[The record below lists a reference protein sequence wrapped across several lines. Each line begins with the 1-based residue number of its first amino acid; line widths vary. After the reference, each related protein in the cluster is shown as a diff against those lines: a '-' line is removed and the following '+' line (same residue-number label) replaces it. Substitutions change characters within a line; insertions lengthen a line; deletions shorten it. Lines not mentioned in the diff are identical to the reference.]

1 MQNDGG
7 IKMGL
12 FDKIFGSAGNDV
24 LKQIK
29 EAAESVA
36 KEATNAINSVTN
48 GSGTTSN
55 STSNASRPQ
64 TGSAADLRPTERA
77 ESGDSWGPDMPDE
90 PNQFNSGKPY
100 DQYFYDLFQE
110 NFPSY
115 RLTTEKIRKGRATLI
130 TFYSGISDQKALVVE
145 LMAETSCAESIR
157 YNCRKEGVPYLRFY
171 YNHDGWWNTKSY
183 VVRRVQD
190 ALK

>member
-1 MQNDGG
+1 
-7 IKMGL
+7 MGL

-77 ESGDSWGPDMPDE
+77 ESGDSWGPD
-90 PNQFNSGKPY
+90 
-100 DQYFYDLFQE
+100 
-110 NFPSY
+110 
-115 RLTTEKIRKGRATLI
+115 KIGRAH
-130 TFYSGISDQKALVVE
+130 V
-145 LMAETSCAESIR
+145 
-157 YNCRKEGVPYLRFY
+157 
-171 YNHDGWWNTKSY
+171 
-183 VVRRVQD
+183 
-190 ALK
+190 